1 MYIQYY
7 VHFFFEGVMLYAL
20 SSIADKLD
28 KQPPKLLQITEMF
41 KCCNFKSLIQL
52 ADRNNVTKQL

>member
-1 MYIQYY
+1 
-7 VHFFFEGVMLYAL
+7 MLYAL